1 MCSLNFPVERDS
13 RHSLLIQ
20 QSCSGFFF
28 WVCFVDQKCCARE
41 RFGRPTIRSWRY
53 RCIPRTHGSLRP
65 MIRITCP
72 SGTGSTVR
80 FLVFNRDS
88 DFASH
93 PNRSIFNIIS
103 HFLIIGDLWIES
115 RWSRRAPFSW
125 RQVREASRGRLRWAM
140 TNLFHVDFCNNLS
153 RSMDQNLRLAL
164 RSTDPNLHLTHPWA
178 LTHSQ
183 INWWQIVSGKDC

>member
-1 MCSLNFPVERDS
+1 MGRNRLGLSVRRHYRSFVQWLVDPIDSDLNFECVAQ
-13 RHSLLIQ
+13 L
-20 QSCSGFFF
+20 SCWGILVTQFFF

-65 MIRITCP
+65 MIRITSP

-88 DFASH
+88 DFASD
-93 PNRSIFNIIS
+93 PIFNVIS

-125 RQVREASRGRLRWAM
+125 RQVREARRGRLRWAM
-140 TNLFHVDFCNNLS
+140 INLFHLNFIRASLIS
-153 RSMDQNLRLAL
+153 
-164 RSTDPNLHLTHPWA
+164 
-178 LTHSQ
+178 
-183 INWWQIVSGKDC
+183 VSI